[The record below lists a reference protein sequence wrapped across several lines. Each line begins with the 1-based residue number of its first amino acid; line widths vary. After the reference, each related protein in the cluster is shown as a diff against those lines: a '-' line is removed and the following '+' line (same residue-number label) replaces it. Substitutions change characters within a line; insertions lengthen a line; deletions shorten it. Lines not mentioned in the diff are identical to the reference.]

1 MWPLVSK
8 SMFLRPKNI
17 TEKAS
22 VAPETAS
29 LEAVSFKEKHISFYI
44 VNAASLLGN
53 KEYLSVGVCSFVFFT
68 ERAEEI
74 FFFSF
79 YEIKLPYCDC
89 TCDGVRHQNL
99 LRGLFFR
106 REGYKVVKIR

>member
-53 KEYLSVGVCSFVFFT
+53 RNICQLGFVVLFFSPR
-68 ERAEEI
+68 EPRR
-74 FFFSF
+74 FFFF
-79 YEIKLPYCDC
+79 F
-89 TCDGVRHQNL
+89 L
-99 LRGLFFR
+99 L
-106 REGYKVVKIR
+106 